1 MFDAEYGCT
10 PVDDAFD
17 DGLEAEFVEEHE
29 LEEEDDEDDDEE
41 DDGDGV
47 VDDDV
52 ELDRIFWRLVWPVKP
67 NKPLLVNLLGVEK
80 FNWLAN
86 DAEPIKLL

>member
-1 MFDAEYGCT
+1 LFDAEYGCT

-17 DGLEAEFVEEHE
+17 DDIGLEAEFVEEHE
-29 LEEEDDEDDDEE
+29 LEEEEDEDDED

-52 ELDRIFWRLVWPVKP
+52 ELDRIF
-67 NKPLLVNLLGVEK
+67 
-80 FNWLAN
+80 
-86 DAEPIKLL
+86 